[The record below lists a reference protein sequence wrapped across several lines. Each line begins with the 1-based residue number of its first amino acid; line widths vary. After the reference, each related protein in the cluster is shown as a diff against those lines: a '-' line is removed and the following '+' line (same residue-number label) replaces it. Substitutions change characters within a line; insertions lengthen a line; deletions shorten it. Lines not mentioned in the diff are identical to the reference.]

1 MKDMPIRSLL
11 EKIKKVNDLVPK
23 VNFLFLENATP
34 IYLTVT
40 ALFSLRKSKK
50 KLTNS
55 RKP

>member
-1 MKDMPIRSLL
+1 MPIRSLL

-34 IYLTVT
+34 LYLTVT